1 MSYLQS
7 LQKKV
12 EKNKG
17 GNYTTSTTGGHIPRV
32 LSEFQVS
39 KYGPG
44 PSEEEMAELD
54 KKWNSMPAS
63 KRKKLEK
70 LLKARLEEESSEKT
84 ESEARDESTEQNR
97 SIHQAKLREQYKK
110 DKEWQDKKDQTAL
123 QNQQKEAEAA
133 RDAEITRRNAEIKR
147 KQDIKLDAGQV
158 AVDVRRSNQEIT
170 VLQREV
176 DKLNTRLVDAGNQ
189 KNATVTRWKQERND
203 KLEEIAIL
211 RMEMDN
217 KLVDLVDAATDKY
230 GLKEGIEF
238 LTQMGIDKKK
248 INEILN
254 RK

>member
-12 EKNKG
+12 AKNKG
-17 GNYTTSTTGGHIPRV
+17 GNYTTST
-32 LSEFQVS
+32 
-39 KYGPG
+39 YGPG

-70 LLKARLEEESSEKT
+70 LLKARLEQESPERT
-84 ESEARDESTEQNR
+84 ASEARDESTEQNR

-133 RDAEITRRNAEIKR
+133 RDAEIKRRNAEIKR

-158 AVDVRRSNQEIT
+158 AVDVRRSNQEIN
-170 VLQREV
+170 VLQRDV
-176 DKLNTRLVDAGNQ
+176 DKLTKRIEDVKDQNNP
-189 KNATVTRWKQERND
+189 TVNRWKQERAD
-203 KLEEIAIL
+203 MVEEIAIL
-211 RMEMDN
+211 KMEMDN
-217 KLVDLVDAATDKY
+217 KLVNLVDAATDKY

-248 INEILN
+248 INEILS